1 MCLGSKKILAASKEY
16 SCRKIL
22 VFRLIAFL
30 IFISVLFILG
40 YLYVDNII
48 KYRKSLIIF
57 CLIIEF
63 VAVLFLFV
71 SSVIKKSYII
81 IYDGGV
87 YGSAV
92 KLLFLKNVK
101 IDININDINDVFVK
115 GEYLI
120 IDSKEGFYK
129 FFVPRNGIDKIRKEI
144 LKQKRRFFK

>member
-144 LKQKRRFFK
+144 LKQKKEVF

>member
-1 MCLGSKKILAASKEY
+1 MGSKKILAASKEY

>member
-1 MCLGSKKILAASKEY
+1 MGSKKILAASKEY

-144 LKQKRRFFK
+144 LKQKKEVF

>member
-22 VFRLIAFL
+22 VFRLIGFL

-92 KLLFLKNVK
+92 TLLFLKNIK
-101 IDININDINDVFVK
+101 IDIHINEINAVFAK

-144 LKQKRRFFK
+144 LKQKKEVF

>member
-120 IDSKEGFYK
+120 IDSKEEFYK

-144 LKQKRRFFK
+144 LKQKKEVF

>member
-92 KLLFLKNVK
+92 KLLFLKMLK
-101 IDININDINDVFVK
+101 
-115 GEYLI
+115 LI
-120 IDSKEGFYK
+120 
-129 FFVPRNGIDKIRKEI
+129 
-144 LKQKRRFFK
+144 